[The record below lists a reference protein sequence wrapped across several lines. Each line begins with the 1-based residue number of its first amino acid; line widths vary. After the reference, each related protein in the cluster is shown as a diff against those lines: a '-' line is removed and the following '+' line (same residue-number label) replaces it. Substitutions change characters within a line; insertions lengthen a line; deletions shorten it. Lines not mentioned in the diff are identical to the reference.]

1 MCHTGIVTMLHV
13 SQSSVFQLLKLG
25 SEYRGGPS
33 GNRNLVLVD
42 DDVGSPRKSPSSST
56 SGTAGRNE
64 SSVAS
69 SDDRCDRGSKLRCM
83 KSSAVAEVGV
93 EAVRE

>member
-1 MCHTGIVTMLHV
+1 MRHTGIVTMLHV
-13 SQSSVFQLLKLG
+13 SQSSVFQLLKVG

-33 GNRNLVLVD
+33 GNRGWWLVEE
-42 DDVGSPRKSPSSST
+42 SPPSST
-56 SGTAGRNE
+56 SRTAGSNE

-69 SDDRCDRGSKLRCM
+69 SDDKCDPGSKLRRM